1 MRVALVTRFDRAV
14 HLFGRT
20 RQLKRCGS
28 DLLLFRRCFAI
39 DEAAI
44 PTRYRGEPQT
54 HDLMSNPAPAIS
66 RRTFVKTTALAT
78 SALPALTY
86 ARAADASDRLRIGV
100 IGVGG
105 MGTGHV
111 HSLVGKSQA
120 ENIEVVAVSD
130 VYQRRVNRARSIC
143 KGEGYMDYRRLLER
157 KDIDAVL
164 IATPDHWH
172 AKISSEALE
181 AGKHVYC
188 EKPMT
193 HTVEQALQVRN
204 VMRRS
209 KLVFQVG
216 PNATANDSYWKAG
229 EAIQAGRIG
238 KVTWAHAS
246 YNRNARTCLFNEH
259 QKIDP
264 TAGPDKTG
272 EDYIDWDMWLGHK
285 WGLAPRIPWNPEHF
299 FRFRKYWPY
308 NGGVA
313 TDLLYHKLAPLLIA
327 IAGPNGEYPKRV
339 NANGGLYVEKDGRD
353 IPDVFMLT
361 ADFPSEWSLF
371 LVSTLT
377 NDAGIPDRIYGKYGT
392 MEVGGEPSLRWNGD
406 FKEEFMARNGGKE
419 ELRLPVAPRRDLEG
433 NWIDAIRGKA
443 SVHCNGELGCAT
455 MVTIKMAVESYR
467 QRKTMLWDATKERVI
482 AS

>member
-1 MRVALVTRFDRAV
+1 M
-14 HLFGRT
+14 
-20 RQLKRCGS
+20 
-28 DLLLFRRCFAI
+28 
-39 DEAAI
+39 
-44 PTRYRGEPQT
+44 
-54 HDLMSNPAPAIS
+54 NPPAIS
-66 RRTFVKTTALAT
+66 RRSFVRDTGLAAGALAW
-78 SALPALTY
+78 SAASLT
-86 ARAADASDRLRIGV
+86 RAAGANDRIRMGI

-105 MGTGHV
+105 MGGGHLG
-111 HSLVGKSQA
+111 SLVKKSDS
-120 ENIEVVAVSD
+120 ENIQVVAVSD
-130 VYQRRVNRARSIC
+130 VYQRRLQRARHAC
-143 KGEGYMDYRRLLER
+143 QGDGYLDYRRMLDR

-172 AKISSEALE
+172 AKLSIDALE

-193 HTVEQALQVRN
+193 HTVEQALEVRRA
-204 VMRRS
+204 VRRT
-209 KLVFQVG
+209 KKVFQVG
-216 PNATANDSYWKAG
+216 PNATANDGYWKAHQ
-229 EAIQAGRIG
+229 AIREQRIG
-238 KVTWAHAS
+238 KVTWAHGS

-264 TAGPDKTG
+264 TAGPGLAGD
-272 EDYIDWDMWLGHK
+272 DFIDWDMWLGHA
-285 WGLAPRIPWNPEHF
+285 WGLAPKIPWNPEHF

-327 IAGPNGEYPKRV
+327 VAGADGEFPARV
-339 NANGGLYVEKDGRD
+339 NANGGLYIEKDGRD

-377 NDAGIPDRIYGKYGT
+377 NDAGIPDRIYGKHGT
-392 MEVGGEPSLRWNGD
+392 MELGGEPHLRWNGD
-406 FKEEFMARNGGKE
+406 FKEEFKAKNGGQE
-419 ELRLPVAPRRDLEG
+419 ELRVPVESRRDLEN
-433 NWIDAIRGKA
+433 NWIDAMRGKA
-443 SVHCNGELGCAT
+443 PLHCNVELGCAT

-467 QRKTMLWDATKERVI
+467 QKKTMLWDPKTETVV